1 MSASSDRRPL
11 IVLAVLAVVA
21 VVLFAFGAF
30 GAAGSDPEPAW
41 PDWSGG
47 LSLGDPL
54 AADDLRVVGGGCSAS
69 GTAITFTGAC
79 ALLVE
84 PVEGGWPWSKVTRRA
99 KLVAGASPVA
109 VTVTVQERAL
119 STRLDPGESVRVT
132 FTRDG
137 GPLALAC
144 LGLGEC
150 TALLTEDTVP

>member
-1 MSASSDRRPL
+1 MAGSSDRRPL
-11 IVLAVLAVVA
+11 VVLAVLAVAAVA
-21 VVLFAFGAF
+21 LFALGAA
-30 GAAGSDPEPAW
+30 GAAGSDSGPSWPEWA
-41 PDWSGG
+41 DGSA
-47 LSLGDPL
+47 LGDPL
-54 AADDLRVVGGGCSAS
+54 TAEDLRVVSGGCSAS
-69 GTAITFTGAC
+69 GTLITFTGSC